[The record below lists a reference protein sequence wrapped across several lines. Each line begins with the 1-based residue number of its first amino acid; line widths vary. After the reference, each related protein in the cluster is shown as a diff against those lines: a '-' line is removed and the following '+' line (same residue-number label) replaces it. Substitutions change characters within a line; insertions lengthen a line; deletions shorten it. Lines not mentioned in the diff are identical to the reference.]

1 MTLVVSLL
9 LTACNSEPESFSVLP
24 PAVEIASPAGNH
36 SAVPNLV
43 TDGSGSLLLS
53 WTATV
58 GEQSTMYFSTLK
70 GDAWLPPVKIA
81 AGTDWFVNWADV
93 PEIAGDGAGNLI
105 ANFLVKSADRS
116 FGYNVNLVRS
126 SDSGQKWSDPV
137 IPHDDRSA
145 TEHGFV
151 TFLPMGD
158 GQFFIA
164 WLDGRNNTA
173 SMRKKGGSQTLRA
186 AFIDNQGNM
195 NNEGPVDLRVCDCC
209 QPSAVKMPH
218 GPAIVYRDRS
228 GAEIRD
234 ISITWWDNGRW
245 AGPFSVAHDNW
256 EIYGCP
262 VDGPNADI
270 VDNTLVVAWF
280 TAAQGKPMVQ
290 VAFSDDGGRTFGI
303 PIRVDGGRP
312 VGRPDVTLL
321 DSNTAMVSWLE
332 SDKKRE
338 QLIVRKVFKQGRSES
353 PQVISKIAR
362 SSGFPQMSNSNG
374 KVYLAWTDGDRLRT
388 AALQP

>member
-1 MTLVVSLL
+1 MTLILSVLL
-9 LTACNSEPESFSVLP
+9 AACRSEPESFSVLP
-24 PAVEIASPAGNH
+24 PAMEIASPAGNH

-53 WTATV
+53 WTETV

-81 AGTDWFVNWADV
+81 AGADWFVNWADV

-105 ANFLVKSADRS
+105 ANFLLRS
-116 FGYNVNLVRS
+116 GSRNFGYNLNLVLSADYGRT
-126 SDSGQKWSDPV
+126 WTDPV
-137 IPHDDRSA
+137 IPHDDRA
-145 TEHGFV
+145 PIEHGFV
-151 TFLPMGD
+151 TFLPIGE
-158 GQFFIA
+158 GQFFVA
-164 WLDGRNNTA
+164 WLDGRNNTP
-173 SMRKKGGSQTLRA
+173 SMRKKGGSQSLRA
-186 AFIDNQGNM
+186 AFIDNQGTM
-195 NNEGPVDLRVCDCC
+195 TNEGPVDLRVCDCC
-209 QPSAVKMPH
+209 QPAALKMPH

-245 AGPFSVAHDNW
+245 TGPFSVAHDNW

-280 TAAQGKPMVQ
+280 TAAQGQPKVQ
-290 VAFSDDGGRTFGI
+290 VAFSDDQGRTFGK
-303 PIRVDGGRP
+303 PIRVDVGRP
-312 VGRPDVTLL
+312 VGRPDVVLL
-321 DSNTAMVSWLE
+321 DAATAMVSWLD
-332 SDKKRE
+332 SDKNGE
-338 QLIVRKVFKQGRSES
+338 QLNVRKVFKQGQSEGA
-353 PQVISKIAR
+353 QVVSKISGA
-362 SSGFPQMSNSNG
+362 SGFPQLVNSNG

-388 AALQP
+388 AVLQP